1 MSYYNTNSETGE
13 VLTAS
18 VKQTEKQEQIVI
30 SFFENNPEI
39 QLTALELADKLNIL
53 FTSVRRAVTDLEKEG
68 KLQYCGMKMERFGK
82 MNRLIKLT

>member
-13 VLTAS
+13 TLTAS
-18 VKQTEKQEQIVI
+18 VKQTEKQEQIVL
-30 SFFENNPEI
+30 SFFENNPDI
-39 QLTALELADKLNIL
+39 QITALELADKLNIL